1 MIEPR
6 RGDKRSQVIG
16 TIVIL
21 GRRSEA
27 LNKLLSITQG
37 SQGLALGLTLIA
49 APQLASQKTNRP
61 RNRSRRFGVAGLTLP
76 EKIFAKTCRRKLY

>member
-49 APQLASQKTNRP
+49 APQLASQKTKSP
-61 RNRSRRFGVAGLTLP
+61 
-76 EKIFAKTCRRKLY
+76 AKTK

>member
-37 SQGLALGLTLIA
+37 SQGLALGLTVIA
-49 APQLASQKTNRP
+49 APQLFCY
-61 RNRSRRFGVAGLTLP
+61 RSLKPDVGHVPCCLEP
-76 EKIFAKTCRRKLY
+76 QVV